1 MGIERD
7 FLMRQLMQLFEVIHK
22 ILGHRE
28 RGEDK
33 QAEDQIRYFYNCL
46 KIDTDVRKM
55 SIEELLAF
63 LQYEKKLSNEHIE
76 LFAFVLKEQGEMAP
90 EERDRVDYFRKA
102 YFLLNKVD
110 RESVV
115 YSMDRQLKLGELKEY
130 LN

>member
-28 RGEDK
+28 RGENK

-46 KIDTDVRKM
+46 KIDTDVREM
-55 SIEELLAF
+55 GIEELLAF
-63 LQYEKKLSNEHIE
+63 LQNKKKLSNEHIE
-76 LFAFVLKEQGEMAP
+76 LFAFVLKEQGEMAQNDV
-90 EERDRVDYFRKA
+90 DRMNYFRKA
-102 YFLLNKVD
+102 YFLLNKVE

>member
-63 LQYEKKLSNEHIE
+63 FQNEKKLSNEHIE

-90 EERDRVDYFRKA
+90 EEGDRIDYFRKA